1 MTSVRASLLFLVLFA
16 TYLGAD
22 VRITETVVAKAGD
35 RSQPAATRVTAVQGN
50 RMRIDHQQD
59 KESAST
65 LYDLN
70 DSVTIALDTKKKRAD
85 VRAMAERNAKL
96 EKLYPRART
105 TTTLTATGT
114 RRDVAGVSCG
124 DHTFSVRVPLTKDES
139 IAFMLTGSACVAADA
154 PGAGDYLAFARAAID
169 RQLLLGPASDNRL
182 VLALVRAQTE
192 LYRALADAGGIPFV
206 VDMNMA
212 VDGKGMLAGMVR
224 KLLSGSRTSTVTAVS
239 AGPLDEAM
247 FVVPA
252 GWKRE
257 NK

>member
-1 MTSVRASLLFLVLFA
+1 MTSVRASLVFMLLFA
-16 TYLGAD
+16 TSLAAD
-22 VRITETVVAKAGD
+22 VRITETVVARSGD

-59 KESAST
+59 KQSAST

-70 DSVTIALDTKKKRAD
+70 DSVTIALDARKKRAD
-85 VRAMAERNAKL
+85 VRAIAERNAKL

-105 TTTLTATGT
+105 TATTTAAGSG
-114 RRDVAGVSCG
+114 REVAGVSCG
-124 DHTFSVRVPLTKDES
+124 EHTFAVRVPLTKDES
-139 IAFMLTGSACVAADA
+139 LAFLLTGSACVAADA

-182 VLALVRAQTE
+182 LLALVRAQTE
-192 LYRALADAGGIPFV
+192 LYRALAEIGGIPYAV
-206 VDMNMA
+206 EMNMD

-224 KLLSGSRTSTVTAVS
+224 KLLKGSRTSTVTAVS
-239 AGPLDEAM
+239 AAPLDETM